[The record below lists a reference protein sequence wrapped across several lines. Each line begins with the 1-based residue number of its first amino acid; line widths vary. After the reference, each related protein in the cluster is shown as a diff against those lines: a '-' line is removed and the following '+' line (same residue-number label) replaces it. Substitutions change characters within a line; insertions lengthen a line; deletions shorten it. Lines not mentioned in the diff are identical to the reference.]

1 MRNRTFSVINITGL
15 AVGLACF
22 VLIALYV
29 LDELSF
35 DRYYDK
41 AGNIYRIN
49 MDARW
54 GGQDLRSAET
64 SDMMGPLL
72 KKDYPEIKDF
82 TRIYHHS
89 GDTKLIRKGNEYIT
103 ETRAA
108 YVDSTFFNVFN
119 FPAVEG
125 TTRSALNDAHTVVMT
140 ASTAA
145 RYFGSAHDAVG
156 KMLAVQEGGKE
167 VPYKVTAV
175 IGDIRDNT
183 HFHIDLLFSM
193 RSLNYSW

>member
-1 MRNRTFSVINITGL
+1 MFKSYLVVAWRNLLRNRTFSVINITGL

-72 KKDYPEIKDF
+72 KKDYP
-82 TRIYHHS
+82 R
-89 GDTKLIRKGNEYIT
+89 R
-103 ETRAA
+103 
-108 YVDSTFFNVFN
+108 
-119 FPAVEG
+119 
-125 TTRSALNDAHTVVMT
+125 
-140 ASTAA
+140 
-145 RYFGSAHDAVG
+145 
-156 KMLAVQEGGKE
+156 
-167 VPYKVTAV
+167 
-175 IGDIRDNT
+175 
-183 HFHIDLLFSM
+183 
-193 RSLNYSW
+193 